1 MTNTIATPSVSNEV
15 LYEVFWPRGAR
26 QTKVKPLGKRLDTL
40 NGKTLAFLWDY
51 IYRGDEVFA
60 LLEEGIKERFPDAR
74 FVSWREFGNI
84 HGTGASERETI
95 AALPTR
101 FEELGVD
108 AVICGMAC

>member
-1 MTNTIATPSVSNEV
+1 MSSDSDDV

-26 QTKVKPLGKRLDTL
+26 QTKVKPLAKRLETL
-40 NGKTLAFLWDY
+40 KGKTIAFLWDY

-60 LLEEGIKERFPDAR
+60 LLEEGIQERFPGVR

-84 HGTGASERETI
+84 HGTGASERATT
-95 AALPTR
+95 ATLPTR
-101 FEELGVD
+101 FKKLGVD